1 MMYISSSYIFVIESP
16 AEMAN
21 RSTQL
26 TKQLYFYHLYQSNQY
41 QTRSTATKSSDG
53 SAKDVHS
60 NSNHNSN
67 DLSRHRSSACQVSNS
82 ENNFH
87 LPGMESW
94 QALTSGTEWES
105 NSRLIANKIKKV
117 YLISITLDLISTFIH
132 FSIPPDTIRNYT
144 IKLIH
149 FFLSFSER
157 DDSHQIIYSS
167 SFLPFTLSVH
177 PSQHFSSSS
186 SPRMHSIY
194 TPSIIQFPR
203 VLNVSFISNLPE
215 FQHFISSLYPSDLI
229 ITSKR
234 TSTQHFNHTT

>member
-16 AEMAN
+16 VEMAN

-167 SFLPFTLSVH
+167 STTFFIIIIPSNALYLHTFHYSISKSSQRFIHFQPSRIPTLH
-177 PSQHFSSSS
+177 
-186 SPRMHSIY
+186 
-194 TPSIIQFPR
+194 
-203 VLNVSFISNLPE
+203 
-215 FQHFISSLYPSDLI
+215 LI
-229 ITSKR
+229 IISKR
-234 TSTQHFNHTT
+234 SHHHIQEDINTAFQSYHII

>member
-1 MMYISSSYIFVIESP
+1 
-16 AEMAN
+16 MAN

-26 TKQLYFYHLYQSNQY
+26 TKQLYFYHLYKSNLY
-41 QTRSTATKSSDG
+41 QTRSKSATKSSDG
-53 SAKDVHS
+53 STKNIHS

-67 DLSRHRSSACQVSNS
+67 DLSRHRSSAYQVSNS

-117 YLISITLDLISTFIH
+117 YLISITLDLNSAFIH

-144 IKLIH
+144 VKLIH

-157 DDSHQIIYSS
+157 
-167 SFLPFTLSVH
+167 F
-177 PSQHFSSSS
+177 
-186 SPRMHSIY
+186 
-194 TPSIIQFPR
+194 
-203 VLNVSFISNLPE
+203 
-215 FQHFISSLYPSDLI
+215 
-229 ITSKR
+229 
-234 TSTQHFNHTT
+234 